1 MKRSRGNSESSSIAR
16 KLLSA
21 FALAGV
27 IVIAAVL
34 LYSLADR
41 FLINP
46 PVNPL
51 RADADSPTK
60 VEKVIQI
67 TVKNECGKS
76 DVAMDFTYYLR
87 KRGFDVVET
96 TNGDRFDRKH
106 TAVVN
111 TSGDYENAL
120 RVAEALGV
128 KKEYVITH
136 IDPRSYVDVEVLIG
150 QDYQNLKPRMG
161 IE

>member
-27 IVIAAVL
+27 IVIASVL
-34 LYSLADR
+34 LFSLADR

-46 PVNPL
+46 PVSPL

-76 DVAMDFTYYLR
+76 DIAMDFTYYLR

-128 KKEYVITH
+128 RKEYVITR

>member
-27 IVIAAVL
+27 IVIAALL
-34 LYSLADR
+34 LYSLVNR
-41 FLINP
+41 LFLNP
-46 PVNPL
+46 SVNPL
-51 RADADSPTK
+51 RADANSPTK

-76 DVAMDFTYYLR
+76 DVAMDFTYFLR

-96 TNGDRFDRKH
+96 ANGDRFNRMH
-106 TAVVN
+106 TEVVN
-111 TSGDYENAL
+111 TSGDYKNAL
-120 RVAEALGV
+120 RVAAALGV
-128 KKEYVITH
+128 KKEHVITRV
-136 IDPRSYVDVEVLIG
+136 DPRSYVDVEVLIG

>member
-1 MKRSRGNSESSSIAR
+1 
-16 KLLSA
+16 
-21 FALAGV
+21 
-27 IVIAAVL
+27 
-34 LYSLADR
+34 
-41 FLINP
+41 
-46 PVNPL
+46 
-51 RADADSPTK
+51 
-60 VEKVIQI
+60 
-67 TVKNECGKS
+67 
-76 DVAMDFTYYLR
+76 MDFTYYLR

>member
-1 MKRSRGNSESSSIAR
+1 MKRNRGNNKLPAAAR

-21 FALAGV
+21 FVL
-27 IVIAAVL
+27 AAVL
-34 LYSLADR
+34 LLAGILIYSLADR

-46 PVNPL
+46 PADAT
-51 RADADSPTK
+51 RADANSPTK

-67 TVKNECGKS
+67 TVKNDCGVN
-76 DVAMDFTYYLR
+76 DIAMDFTDFLR
-87 KRGFDVVET
+87 RRGFDVVET
-96 TNGDRFDRKH
+96 TNGGEFDREY
-106 TAVVN
+106 TTVVN
-111 TSGDYENAL
+111 TSGNYENAL

-128 KKEYVITH
+128 KKNHVITD

-150 QDYQNLKPRMG
+150 KDYDNLKPRTG